1 MQILIVDDE
10 HVIREGI
17 QRTLHNRFP
26 EYRIHLAANAEQ
38 AIALLREHRI
48 HIVLTDILMPGMT
61 GLELMNVSR
70 HRHPQLKWVVISAHS
85 EFAYAQEAVRLGAKD
100 YLLKPIGKE
109 VLGDMI
115 EKLSADIIKETAQTE
130 EAELLKRNRKYLR
143 EAVFQRFAAGLDT
156 GRIDM
161 STMIEQ
167 HPHFHLIMVKMEA
180 DRPVRL
186 EVFIIENVLCELID
200 RHGTGFVT
208 AHDSRSLL
216 GLITLQSEDKLAEL
230 LSELRTHLINYLR
243 VPFQIM
249 HTEQIERFSSVPEEV
264 QRMRQASTTQVYE
277 HYAGGGGERAVEVAQ
292 QYMRTHYQDD
302 LSLEKVA
309 ALVYLNPV
317 YFSQLFKQKTGQGF
331 KEYVIQLRLEQA
343 KLLLANPKLKLA
355 DIAERI
361 GYQDVRHF
369 TQVFRKRYGVTPS
382 EYRQEAAQE
391 AAATADE
398 HS

>member
-17 QRTLHNRFP
+17 QRTLHNRFS
-26 EYRIHLAANAEQ
+26 ECRIHLAANAEQ

-61 GLELMNVSR
+61 GLELMKVSR

-109 VLGDMI
+109 ALGDMI
-115 EKLSADIIKETAQTE
+115 EKLSADISKETAQTE
-130 EAELLKRNRKYLR
+130 EAELLKRNRKYLQ

-161 STMIEQ
+161 GAMIEH
-167 HPHFHLIMVKMEA
+167 HPHFHLIMIKMEA
-180 DRPVRL
+180 DRAVRL
-186 EVFIIENVLCELID
+186 ELYIIENVLSELIE
-200 RHGTGFVT
+200 RYGAGFVT
-208 AHDSRSLL
+208 VHDSRSLL
-216 GLITLQSEDKLAEL
+216 GLVTLHGEARLAGL
-230 LSELRTHLINYLR
+230 LGELRSHLISYLR

-249 HTEQIERFSSVPEEV
+249 HTERIDRFSAVPEEV
-264 QRMRQASTTQVYE
+264 QRMRQASTTQIYE
-277 HYAGGGGERAVEVAQ
+277 HHATGSGERSVEVAQ
-292 QYMRTHYQDD
+292 QYMRSHYQDD

-309 ALVYLNPV
+309 AIVYLNPV

-331 KEYVIQLRLEQA
+331 KEYVIQLRLEKA
-343 KLLLANPKLKLA
+343 RLLLANPKRKLA
-355 DIAERI
+355 DIAELI

-369 TQVFRKRYGVTPS
+369 AQVFRKRYGVTPS
-382 EYRQEAAQE
+382 EYRQEAAHE
-391 AAATADE
+391 AGAKADDIG
-398 HS
+398 